1 MDPNGKRLRRLVVV
15 GTAAAALLGVVP
27 AVAGAATAG
36 SLGGTLTYTAAPGER
51 NALTI
56 KQGTNA
62 IALVD
67 PGATIKPGA
76 RCTVDATGH
85 QAMCASADNAG
96 VQVNLGDRADTLT
109 VDGSVQPP
117 VNAQGQAGD
126 DVLRGGS
133 QNDMLAGGADNDTR
147 DGRDGGDSLDG
158 GDGATPP
165 TTRRARRTWG

>member
-1 MDPNGKRLRRLVVV
+1 MNPNGKRLRRLVVV

-67 PGATIKPGA
+67 PEATIKPGA
-76 RCTVDATGH
+76 RCTVDATRPGTRP
-85 QAMCASADNAG
+85 CA
-96 VQVNLGDRADTLT
+96 
-109 VDGSVQPP
+109 P
-117 VNAQGQAGD
+117 
-126 DVLRGGS
+126 
-133 QNDMLAGGADNDTR
+133 
-147 DGRDGGDSLDG
+147 
-158 GDGATPP
+158 
-165 TTRRARRTWG
+165 RRTTLVCRSISATAPTR